1 MDDLAQL
8 MEQLDLI
15 SKSIPEGNYLKMCNI
30 IKNIHQDIRNRDPPA
45 VDTRRPSVSIPFM
58 PMIPTDVDDFFPD
71 ENIEYNEG
79 AEDQVTVNYI
89 EEQIRIKEK
98 QLKLLK
104 IRRNITEVV
113 KRDAVK
119 EIAEQLGFRLT
130 SYTMENLRLKG
141 VRITNER
148 LFYKSYIDRQNDL
161 SRGAR
166 TDLEIEIQ
174 ELRYQIL

>member
-1 MDDLAQL
+1 MEDLTQL

-15 SKSIPEGNYLKMCNI
+15 SKSIPEGSYLKMCNNL
-30 IKNIHQDIRNRDPPA
+30 KNIHQDIRDRDPPV
-45 VDTRRPSVSIPFM
+45 VDMRRPVPFM
-58 PMIPTDVDDFFPD
+58 PVMNQYD
-71 ENIEYNEG
+71 EW
-79 AEDQVTVNYI
+79 AEDQATVNYI

-119 EIAEQLGFRLT
+119 ERAEQLGFRLR
-130 SYTMENLRLKG
+130 SYTMEDLRAKG
-141 VRITNER
+141 VRIPNER

-174 ELRYQIL
+174 ELRDQIL